1 MKKVNSFP
9 MSMKKN
15 STGSAVMSILQENQ
29 LRDKYVTNKI
39 AKVLRKEGYC
49 DIFYKKIE
57 SKRELWTLI
66 WL

>member
-1 MKKVNSFP
+1 

-57 SKRELWTLI
+57 SKRELWT
-66 WL
+66 